1 MIQVRCPQC
10 NAALSLKQ
18 APASGKI
25 KCPKCSAI
33 INVAAPP
40 TGAQTP
46 ATRPAAQQA
55 KPARA
60 PRPNTGSDDIDF
72 RSIPVPVPPTSSGYF
87 PVAGAPRVYDGPIAL
102 DPIPVPQD
110 ESEDSDGHDATG
122 RVTNPYASSIPLNQG
137 GNAQSIVRQPATA
150 LIVVSLIAIILGVLG
165 LVMDVVLVTT
175 GAAEKLEELN
185 QGPISQDTKI
195 MVRSIWGVIL
205 LIVSSFVLYGAIQM
219 KNQRSF
225 GTARAAAI
233 VAMIPLLG
241 PCFILG
247 IPFGF
252 WAFTTLGKPGVRS
265 NFR

>member
-18 APASGKI
+18 TPASGKI
-25 KCPKCSAI
+25 KCPKCAAI
-33 INVAAPP
+33 VNVAAAP

-46 ATRPAAQQA
+46 AARPAAQQDR
-55 KPARA
+55 PTRA

-87 PVAGAPRVYDGPIAL
+87 PVAGAARVYDGPIAL
-102 DPIPVPQD
+102 DPIPVPQN
-110 ESEDSDGHDATG
+110 ESEDSDGHDAAAG
-122 RVTNPYASSIPLNQG
+122 APNPYASSMPLNQG
-137 GNAQSIVRQPATA
+137 GITQSLVRPPATA

-175 GAAEKLEELN
+175 GVAEKLGELSK
-185 QGPISQDTKI
+185 GPISKDTQI

-205 LIVSSFVLYGAIQM
+205 LIASSFVLYGAIQM
-219 KNQRSF
+219 KNQRRF

-241 PCFILG
+241 PCCILG

-265 NFR
+265 IFR